1 MSKIFIG
8 LYHFFERH
16 KVLFYSF
23 LIVSVAAMSAAL
35 SQIKFRQNVTDFF
48 PAASNHDITAEV
60 FQNLNVKDKIVV
72 LFSPFGDE
80 PADSLIRTAEDLEQ
94 RLEAEAADYLNG
106 ILLRI
111 DNNLI
116 GGVSDFV
123 YNHLPIFL
131 TDSDYMRLDTLI
143 TRDAIGR
150 RMRQNY
156 QNIVSPIGIGSRQ
169 FILRDPMGMGLQVLD
184 NLQDLEI
191 ESDNAVVDSYLF
203 TADTA
208 TLMMVLTPKY
218 NMGRIGENEGLVTII
233 EDNIAKISK
242 IHPGIKTEYFGGAS
256 VSVYNARQIKND
268 TVVTS
273 IVALIVIVVFISLMF
288 KRKRTVPLIIVPA
301 LFGCLFALAI
311 IALTKGEISSISI
324 GAGAAIIGIALS
336 YSIHMLAH
344 QNHVQSVEQL
354 IDELAYP
361 LTVGSFTTIGAF
373 FALIFT
379 SSALLRDFG
388 LFASLTLIGTTLFCL
403 IFLPHFLKGQADVK
417 RGRVLRLIEKI
428 NAYHYEKNRWLV
440 GALLLLIVVSCF
452 TAGNVRF
459 NSSMMEMY
467 YEPTHLK
474 EAREKLEAYYDGSEK
489 TVMFV
494 SVGTDNDSVQSV
506 YNRTNQQLDSLQRC
520 GLIKDYASAERFVV
534 GEAEQTRRIALWCD
548 FWTPERRQLLN
559 ESLRAEAEKYHFKA
573 TAFNSFNRW
582 FDADFEP
589 TDLSRADGAF
599 GMLMSEWQV
608 PSDDLKMLITQV
620 RLADSCKQVV
630 YNQMSGR
637 NDMVIFDR
645 AFFTGQWVGAV
656 NDDFN
661 WILFTSSFLI
671 FIALLI
677 SYGRIELTLM
687 SFLPM
692 LISWFIILGVM
703 GLFGIEFNIIN
714 IILSTFIFGIGDDF
728 SIFIMDGLQS
738 KYRTGRQTLDSH
750 KTAIFCSAFTIVVG
764 MGALM
769 FAQHPALQSISLLS
783 ILGMMAVVLVAFTIQ
798 PIIFNF
804 FIANPAAKG
813 NMPYTLADVLLTIVG
828 FGTFVLSC
836 TVLRILTLVLYLVPV
851 KRIYKRRF
859 ICFLMSVSCQVVF
872 AVSRQV
878 RYTKLIADKT
888 ILDKPAVII
897 ANHQSF
903 MDILSMLALSPRV
916 VMVTNKWVWRSP
928 VFGGLIRYAG
938 FIFTGDGVELNQET
952 VRQRI
957 GEGFSVVIFPEGT
970 RSADGRIGRFHKG
983 AFMLA
988 ETLKIDIVPVLL
1000 YGTGDVIPKKQPF
1013 MVRRGQIV
1021 VSVLPRICHTDRSW
1035 GNTYQERT
1043 KSISTWFK
1051 AEYQKLYD
1059 SLTNTS
1065 NKAIYSRIMHNF
1077 IFKGPVEEWYLRVK
1091 IRMEGNYE
1099 LFDKLVPRRARIT
1112 DIGCGFGPLCY
1123 MLAQTSADRDI
1134 LGLDYDADKIAVAQ
1148 HGWLRQHCH
1157 LRFEQANALDYD
1169 LPQSDVFI
1177 MNDMLHYMSA
1187 EHQQQ
1192 LIEKC
1197 VAALADGGQII
1208 IRDGNTEEQQRHRL
1222 TRFTELM
1229 STRIIKF
1236 NKTEE
1241 QLVFLSETRMRQIAA
1256 ECGMSVETI
1265 QNDRYTSNTIYI
1277 MRKGESLEGRV

>member
-8 LYHFFERH
+8 LYHFFEHR

-23 LIVSVAAMSAAL
+23 WAVSVALMAVAVLRIS
-35 SQIKFRQNVTDFF
+35 FRQNVTDFF
-48 PAASNHDITAEV
+48 PAAGDNDKTAEV

-72 LFSPFGDE
+72 LFSPRAGE
-80 PADSLIRTAEDLEQ
+80 PADSLIQAAEELEQ
-94 RLEAEAADYLNG
+94 ILQTEAADYLNG

-111 DNNLI
+111 DNQMI

-123 YNHLPIFL
+123 YTHLPIFL
-131 TDSDYMRLDTLI
+131 TDSDYVRLDTII
-143 TRDAIGR
+143 TRDGIAS

-156 QNIVSPIGIGSRQ
+156 QNLVSPIGVGSRQ
-169 FILRDPMGMGLQVLD
+169 FILRDPMGMGLQTLE
-184 NLQDLEI
+184 NLQDFEI
-191 ESDNAVVDSYLF
+191 ESDNVVVDSYLF
-203 TADTA
+203 TADTS

-233 EDNIAKISK
+233 EDNINKMNK
-242 IHPGIKTEYFGGAS
+242 MHTGVKTEYFGGAS

-268 TVVTS
+268 TALTS
-273 IVALIVIVVFISLMF
+273 IVALIVIVVFISLIF

-301 LFGCLFALAI
+301 LFGCLFALAL
-311 IALTKGEISSISI
+311 IALLKGEISSIAI
-324 GAGAAIIGIALS
+324 GAGAAVIGIALS

-344 QNHVQSVEQL
+344 QNHVRTVEQL

-373 FALIFT
+373 FALVFT

-417 RGRVLRLIEKI
+417 RGRMLRFIEKI
-428 NAYHYEKNRWLV
+428 NAYHYERNRWLV
-440 GALLLLIVVSCF
+440 GALLVVIAVSCF
-452 TAGNVRF
+452 TAGHVRF
-459 NSSMMEMY
+459 NSSLMDMY
-467 YEPTHLK
+467 YEPEHLK
-474 EAREKLEAYYDGSEK
+474 AAREKLESYYDGDEK

-494 SVGTDNDSVQSV
+494 SVAPTDDSVLTV
-506 YNRTNQQLDSLQRC
+506 YNRINARLDSLRQA
-520 GLIKDYASAERFVV
+520 GLIRDYASASRFVV
-534 GEAEQTRRIALWCD
+534 IPSEQRRRIALWRD
-548 FWTPERRQLLN
+548 FWTTERRQILN
-559 ESLRAEAEKYHFKA
+559 ESLQSEAERYHFKA
-573 TAFNSFNRW
+573 SAFSSFHRW
-582 FDADFEP
+582 FDGDFEP
-589 TDLSRADGAF
+589 VDLSRTDGPF
-599 GMLMSEWQV
+599 GTLMQEWQV
-608 PSDDLKMLITQV
+608 PSDNSKMLITQV
-620 RLADSCKQVV
+620 RLADTCKQQV
-630 YNQMSGR
+630 YSLMSDSR
-637 NDMVIFDR
+637 DMVIFDR
-645 AFFTGQWVGAV
+645 AFFTGQWIDAV

-671 FIALLI
+671 FFALLI
-677 SYGRIELTLM
+677 SFGRLELTLM

-692 LISWFIILGVM
+692 LISWFIILGMM

-783 ILGMMAVVLVAFTIQ
+783 VFGMLAVVLVAFTIQ

-813 NMPYTLADVLLTIVG
+813 NMPYTVADVLLTFIG
-828 FGTFVLSC
+828 FGAFVLSC
-836 TVLRILTLVLYLVPV
+836 LVLRLLTFVMYLVPV
-851 KRIYKRRF
+851 RRIWKRRL
-859 ICFLMSVSCQVVF
+859 ICRLMNLACRFVF

-878 RYTKLIADKT
+878 RYSKRLIDSQVF
-888 ILDKPAVII
+888 DHPAVVI

-988 ETLKIDIVPVLL
+988 DTLGLDIVPVLL
-1000 YGTGDVIPKKQPF
+1000 YGTGDVIPKNQPF
-1013 MVRRGQIV
+1013 MVRRGRIV
-1021 VSVLPRICHTDRSW
+1021 VSVLPRISHTDRSW
-1035 GNTYQERT
+1035 GDTYQERT
-1043 KSISTWFK
+1043 KRISAWFK

-1059 SLTNTS
+1059 ELTTTS
-1065 NKAIYSRIMHNF
+1065 STAIHSRIMHNF

-1099 LFDKLVPRRARIT
+1099 LFDKLIPRRARIT

-1134 LGLDYDADKIAVAQ
+1134 LGIDYDDDKIAVAQ

-1157 LRFEQANALDYD
+1157 LRFEQANALEYP

-1241 QLVFLSETRMRQIAA
+1241 RLCFLSETRMRQIAA
-1256 ECGMSVETI
+1256 ALGMTVETI

-1277 MRKGESLEGRV
+1277 LRKGEG

>member
-8 LYHFFERH
+8 IYNFFERH
-16 KVLFYSF
+16 KVLFYCF
-23 LIVSVAAMSAAL
+23 LILCVGAMAGAVSK
-35 SQIKFRQNVTDFF
+35 ITFRQNVTDFF
-48 PAASNHDITAEV
+48 PAASNNDNTAEV

-72 LFSPFGDE
+72 LFSPRDGE
-80 PADSLIRTAEDLEQ
+80 PADSLINTAEDLAQ
-94 RLEAEAADYLNG
+94 RLETEAADYLNG

-111 DNNLI
+111 DNNVI

-123 YNHLPIFL
+123 YDHLPIFL
-131 TDSDYMRLDTLI
+131 TDSDYARFDTLI
-143 TRDAIGR
+143 TPEAIGR

-156 QNIVSPIGIGSRQ
+156 QNLVSPIGIGSRQ
-169 FILRDPMGMGLQVLD
+169 YILRDPFGIGFQVLD

-191 ESDNAVVDSYLF
+191 ESDNAIVDSYLF

-208 TLMMVLTPKY
+208 TLMLVLTPKY
-218 NMGRIGENEGLVTII
+218 NMGRIGENEGLVSII
-233 EDNIAKISK
+233 EDNIAKMNK
-242 IHPGIKTEYFGGAS
+242 IHTGVLTEYFGGAS

-268 TVVTS
+268 TAVTS
-273 IVALIVIVVFISLMF
+273 VVALLVIVVFISLMF

-301 LFGCLFALAI
+301 VFGCLFALAI
-311 IALTKGEISSISI
+311 IAVVKGEISSIAI

-344 QNHVQSVEQL
+344 QNHVRSVEQL

-373 FALIFT
+373 FALVFT

-417 RGRVLRLIEKI
+417 RGRVLRFIEKI

-440 GALLLLIVVSCF
+440 GALLVLIVVSCF
-452 TAGNVRF
+452 TAGKVRF
-459 NSSMMEMY
+459 NSSMLDMY
-467 YEPTHLK
+467 YEPSHLK
-474 EAREKLEAYYDGSEK
+474 AAREKLEAYYDGSEK

-494 SVGTDNDSVQSV
+494 SVGTDSDSVQRV
-506 YNRTNQQLDSLQRC
+506 YSRTNRQLDSLKRC

-534 GEAEQTRRIALWCD
+534 GQAEQERRIALWRD
-548 FWTPERRQLLN
+548 FWTPERRQLLEN
-559 ESLRAEAEKYHFKA
+559 QLRTEAEKYHFKA
-573 TAFNSFNRW
+573 TAFNAFNRW
-582 FDADFEP
+582 FDTDFQ
-589 TDLSRADGAF
+589 TIDLSRADGSF
-599 GMLMSEWQV
+599 GMLMAEWQV
-608 PSDDLKMLITQV
+608 PSDRLKMLITQV
-620 RLADSCKQVV
+620 RLADSCKQQV
-630 YNQMSGR
+630 YSQMGNNS
-637 NDMVIFDR
+637 DMVVFDR

-661 WILFTSSFLI
+661 WILFASSFLI

-677 SYGRIELTLM
+677 SFGRIELTLM

-692 LISWFIILGVM
+692 LVSWFIILGVM

-783 ILGMMAVVLVAFTIQ
+783 ILGMLAVVLVAFTIQ

-813 NMPYTLADVLLTIVG
+813 NMPYTVWDVLLTAIG
-828 FGTFVLSC
+828 FGAFVVSC
-836 TVLRILTLVLYLVPV
+836 IVLRLLTLILYVVPV
-851 KRIYKRRF
+851 KRIYKRRL
-859 ICFLMSVSCQVVF
+859 ICLLMTTACRMIFLVSPHVKIGKQM
-872 AVSRQV
+872 
-878 RYTKLIADKT
+878 ADSKT
-888 ILDKPAVII
+888 FETPGIVI

-903 MDILSMLALSPRV
+903 MDILSILAVTPRV

-928 VFGGLIRYAG
+928 VFGGIIRYVG
-938 FIFTGDGVELNQET
+938 FIFAGDGVENNLET
-952 VRQRI
+952 VEQRI
-957 GEGFSVVIFPEGT
+957 AEGFSVVIFPEGT
-970 RSADGRIGRFHKG
+970 RSADGHIGRFHKG

-988 ETLKIDIVPVLL
+988 ESLKLDIVPVLL
-1000 YGTGDVIPKKQPF
+1000 YGTADVIPKNQPF
-1013 MVRRGQIV
+1013 IVRRGQIV
-1021 VSVLPRICHTDRSW
+1021 ANVMPRICYTDRSW

-1043 KSISTWFK
+1043 KSISAWFK
-1051 AEYQKLYD
+1051 TEYKKFYD
-1059 SLTNTS
+1059 SQNTTAS
-1065 NKAIYSRIMHNF
+1065 TAIYSRIMHNF

-1099 LFDKLVPRRARIT
+1099 LFDRIVPRRARIT

-1187 EHQQQ
+1187 EHQSQ
-1192 LIEKC
+1192 LIHKC

-1208 IRDGNTEEQQRHRL
+1208 IRDGNTEEQRRHRL

-1256 ECGMSVETI
+1256 DCGMTVETI

-1277 MRKGESLEGRV
+1277 LKRV

>member
-1 MSKIFIG
+1 MSKIFIA
-8 LYHFFERH
+8 LYNFFEHH

-23 LIVSVAAMSAAL
+23 LVVSIALMAVAVSRI
-35 SQIKFRQNVTDFF
+35 SFRQNVTDFF
-48 PAASNHDITAEV
+48 PAAGDNDKTAEV
-60 FQNLNVKDKIVV
+60 FQNLNVKDKIVI
-72 LFSPFGDE
+72 LFSPRAGE
-80 PADSLIRTAEDLEQ
+80 PADSLIQAAEELEQ
-94 RLEAEAADYLNG
+94 TLLTEAADYLSG

-111 DNNLI
+111 DNQMI

-123 YNHLPIFL
+123 YAHLPIFL
-131 TDSDYMRLDTLI
+131 TDSDYVRLDTII
-143 TRDAIGR
+143 TRDGIAS

-156 QNIVSPIGIGSRQ
+156 QNLVSPIGVGSRQ
-169 FILRDPMGMGLQVLD
+169 FILRDPMGMGLQTLE
-184 NLQDLEI
+184 NLQDFEI
-191 ESDNAVVDSYLF
+191 ESDNVVVDSYLF
-203 TADTA
+203 TADSS
-208 TLMMVLTPKY
+208 TLMMVLTPKF

-233 EDNIAKISK
+233 EDNIGKMNK
-242 IHPGIKTEYFGGAS
+242 MHTGVKTEYFGGAS

-268 TVVTS
+268 TALTS
-273 IVALIVIVVFISLMF
+273 IVALIVIVVFISLIF

-301 LFGCLFALAI
+301 LFGCLFALAL
-311 IALTKGEISSISI
+311 IALLKGEISSIAI
-324 GAGAAIIGIALS
+324 GAGAAVIGIALS

-344 QNHVQSVEQL
+344 QNHVRTVEQL

-373 FALIFT
+373 FALVFT

-417 RGRVLRLIEKI
+417 RGRMLRFIEKI
-428 NAYHYEKNRWLV
+428 NAYHYERNRWLV
-440 GALLLLIVVSCF
+440 GALLVVIAVSCF
-452 TAGNVRF
+452 TAGHVRF
-459 NSSMMEMY
+459 NSSLMNMY
-467 YEPTHLK
+467 YEPEHLK
-474 EAREKLEAYYDGSEK
+474 TAREKLESYYDGDEK

-494 SVGTDNDSVQSV
+494 SVGPTDDSVLSV
-506 YNRTNQQLDSLQRC
+506 YKRINSQLDSLQQA
-520 GLIKDYASAERFVV
+520 GLIRDYASASRFVV
-534 GEAEQTRRIALWCD
+534 SPGEQQRRLALWRD
-548 FWTPERRQLLN
+548 FWTTERRQLLN
-559 ESLRAEAEKYHFKA
+559 ESLQSEAEKYHFKA
-573 TAFNSFNRW
+573 NAFSTFHRW
-582 FDADFEP
+582 FDGDFVP
-589 TDLSRADGAF
+589 VDLSRADGPF
-599 GMLMSEWQV
+599 GTLMQEWQV
-608 PSDDLKMLITQV
+608 PSDNSKMLITQV
-620 RLADSCKQVV
+620 RLADTCKQQV
-630 YNQMSGR
+630 YSLMSDSR
-637 NDMVIFDR
+637 DMVIFDR
-645 AFFTGQWVGAV
+645 AFFTGQWIDAV

-671 FIALLI
+671 FFALLI
-677 SYGRIELTLM
+677 SFGRLELTLM

-692 LISWFIILGVM
+692 LISWFIILGMM

-764 MGALM
+764 MGALV

-783 ILGMMAVVLVAFTIQ
+783 VFGMLAVVLVAFTIQ

-813 NMPYTLADVLLTIVG
+813 NMPYTIADVVLTFIGFGAFVVSCIVLRLLTLI
-828 FGTFVLSC
+828 
-836 TVLRILTLVLYLVPV
+836 LYLVPV
-851 KRIYKRRF
+851 KRIYKQRF
-859 ICFLMSVSCQVVF
+859 ICLLMSLACRIIFLVSPHIKIRRQLADSKVF
-872 AVSRQV
+872 DTPSIV
-878 RYTKLIADKT
+878 
-888 ILDKPAVII
+888 I

-903 MDILSMLALSPRV
+903 MDILTMLAVSPRV

-928 VFGGLIRYAG
+928 VFGGLIRYVG
-938 FIFTGDGVELNQET
+938 FIYAGDGVENNLEM
-952 VRQRI
+952 VKQRI
-957 GEGFSVVIFPEGT
+957 AEGFSVVIFPEGT
-970 RSADGRIGRFHKG
+970 RSADGHIGRFHKG

-988 ETLKIDIVPVLL
+988 ESLNLDIVPVLL
-1000 YGTGDVIPKKQPF
+1000 FGTGDVIPKNQPF
-1013 MVRRGQIV
+1013 MVRRGLIV
-1021 VSVLPRICHTDRSW
+1021 ANVLPRICHTDRSW

-1043 KSISTWFK
+1043 KSISAWFK
-1051 AEYQKLYD
+1051 AEYQKFYE
-1059 SLTNTS
+1059 SQSNTS
-1065 NKAIYSRIMHNF
+1065 NTAIYSRIMHNF

-1099 LFDKLVPRRARIT
+1099 LFDRIVPRRARIT

-1134 LGLDYDADKIAVAQ
+1134 LGIDYDDDKIAVAQ

-1157 LRFEQANALDYD
+1157 LRFEQANALEYP

-1187 EHQQQ
+1187 EHQTQ
-1192 LIEKC
+1192 LIHKC

-1208 IRDGNTEEQQRHRL
+1208 IRDGNTEEQSRHRL

-1277 MRKGESLEGRV
+1277 MRKGEV